1 MLVWQRGTYLSN
13 IWCKTLR
20 KNKEIKKEGK
30 KVGKKKEER
39 NNVEEEEVSQKECT
53 KSDSRSTCRSL
64 LLAVGVTSLHI

>member
-1 MLVWQRGTYLSN
+1 M
-13 IWCKTLR
+13 
-20 KNKEIKKEGK
+20 
-30 KVGKKKEER
+30 GKKKEER